1 MTGAA
6 ARAAPVAVIAPIHPL
21 VSGAAQF
28 NTAMVTALR
37 ELGPVEALS
46 WRRLYPPLI
55 HRRDTHDRVSRPA
68 RLEQAETLLDWADPR
83 TWRAALGRIASV
95 GARAMVLP
103 WLHPVMAPPTGT
115 CCGMRRLGCAAS
127 SSATTSRPTSRSAA
141 DGG

>member
-28 NTAMVTALR
+28 NTAMVTALS

-68 RLEQAETLLDWADPR
+68 RLRAGRGTLLDWADPG
-83 TWRAALGRIASV
+83 TWRAALRAAAGGGRAGDGAALGASGDGAPV
-95 GARAMVLP
+95 PVPAAARA
-103 WLHPVMAPPTGT
+103 
-115 CCGMRRLGCAAS
+115 AAS
-127 SSATTSRPTSRSAA
+127 ARAS
-141 DGG
+141 